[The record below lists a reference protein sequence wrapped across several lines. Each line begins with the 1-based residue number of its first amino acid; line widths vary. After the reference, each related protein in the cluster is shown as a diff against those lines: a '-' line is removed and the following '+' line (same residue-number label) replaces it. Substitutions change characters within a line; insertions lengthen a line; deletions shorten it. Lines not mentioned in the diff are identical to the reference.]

1 MIRIEYSCD
10 GQRRAVKVRDEA
22 AAREFMREHSAVT
35 SFTTR
40 EVPDESIVSVCA
52 VCGLVLG
59 VKSAEGAPGGF
70 SHGIGPLCA
79 ENVFRAC
86 CRHWMLSSL
95 MRPRVWRMRQ

>member
-79 ENVFRAC
+79 ENVF
-86 CRHWMLSSL
+86 
-95 MRPRVWRMRQ
+95 